1 MLKFWKWPKFL
12 HGSGHD
18 YYEHQETKELY
29 GRQLLNLSE
38 KLLWAMF
45 APFLALAVNP
55 EKLDIIV
62 VASGSL
68 GIFLSGLYLRH
79 QGLKIIDE
87 SKCGKLKIY
96 TGD

>member
-1 MLKFWKWPKFL
+1 MLKCFNWAQFL
-12 HGSGHD
+12 HGSGHN

-29 GRQLLNLSE
+29 GKQLLSLSA

-55 EKLDIIV
+55 EKFDPIYF
-62 VASGSL
+62 AAASL
-68 GIFLSGLYLRH
+68 GLFISGLYLRH

-87 SKCGKLKIY
+87 CKCGKFEIY
-96 TGD
+96 TGE